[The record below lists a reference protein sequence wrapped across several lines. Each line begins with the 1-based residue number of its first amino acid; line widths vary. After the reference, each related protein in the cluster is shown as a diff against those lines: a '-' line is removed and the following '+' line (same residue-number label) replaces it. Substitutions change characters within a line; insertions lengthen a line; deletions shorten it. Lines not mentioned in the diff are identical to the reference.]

1 MKLIRICALFVML
14 LPAVFLLL
22 ADAVAEEPS
31 KVVRVGWF
39 DSSYNNI
46 DGSGRRTGYSYE
58 YQQKIAAYTGWNY
71 EYVEGNWGQL
81 VQKLINGEID
91 MLGGVSYT
99 EARANVVQFSSYP
112 MGTEEYYLFINGDKV
127 AEYNEDFSY
136 FNGKKIGVNKQSVQL
151 EFFKE
156 WEKQH
161 NIQTELVELPDG
173 ESKSMKLLKD
183 GEIDGFVSVDNYLS
197 VENIVPVVKIGYSDF
212 FFAVSKK
219 RSDILDELNVA
230 MGKIQDENRYYGDEL
245 FIKYI
250 RNSRAITYLTHD
262 EQQWLSEHKTI
273 RVGYVDDYLAYCAK
287 DKETEQVTGAL
298 KDYLRKARTSFS
310 NGILNFETKAYDS
323 ISDAMSAMQRG
334 EVDTVFPSNLSV
346 YDAEEAGVLITP
358 SIVNA
363 NLYLVVQASNVEYL
377 KDMQYIKVAVVGGD
391 DNYESIVKTKYYN
404 WQIYNCDNVHACI
417 RDVANGK
424 AEGFL
429 ISNYRYNSISR
440 LCSQYHLVALD
451 TAKDLDFRFA
461 VKKGDMELYSIVAKT
476 TNIVPT
482 SYVHASLTKYFSEEG
497 KMTVW
502 ELICDNK
509 AIVIFLI
516 TLIISMLWLIVV
528 QNRLIR
534 AKNEAKKH
542 SMKVRELSH
551 RVFVDALTSVRNKG
565 GYDDYI
571 LHLKERI
578 KKKNVVEFGICMF
591 DCDNLKVINDKYGHE
606 KGDVYL
612 KTAAKAICEV
622 FQHSPVFRIGGDE
635 FTLILLNEDFKNR
648 TELINLFKVN
658 CNTVNEQA
666 KNDWEQ
672 IHISIGCAISE
683 LSNMASVDDV
693 LRKAD
698 QLMYENKRK
707 RKGSKEVR

>member
-39 DSSYNNI
+39 DSAYNNI

-99 EARANVVQFSSYP
+99 EARANVVLFSSYP
-112 MGTEEYYLFINGDKV
+112 MGTEEYYLFIDGDKV

-156 WEKQH
+156 WEKQQ
-161 NIQTELVELPDG
+161 NIQTELIELPDG

-250 RNSRAITYLTHD
+250 RNSSAITYLTHD

-310 NGILNFETKAYDS
+310 NGKLNFETKAYDS

-377 KDMQYIKVAVVGGD
+377 KDMRYIKVAVVGGD
-391 DNYESIVKTKYYN
+391 DNFESIVKTKYSD

-440 LCSQYHLVALD
+440 LCSQYRLVALD

-578 KKKNVVEFGICMF
+578 KKKDVVEFGICMF
-591 DCDNLKVINDKYGHE
+591 DCDNLKVINDNYGHE

-672 IHISIGCAISE
+672 IHISIGLAISE

-693 LRKAD
+693 MRKAD

>member
-46 DGSGRRTGYSYE
+46 DVSGRRTGYSYE

-151 EFFKE
+151 EFFKK

-440 LCSQYHLVALD
+440 LCSQYRLVALD

-578 KKKNVVEFGICMF
+578 KKKDVVEFGICMF

>member
-230 MGKIQDENRYYGDEL
+230 MGKIQDENRYYGDDL

-578 KKKNVVEFGICMF
+578 KKKDVVEFGICMF

>member
-112 MGTEEYYLFINGDKV
+112 MGTEEYYLFMNGDKV

-161 NIQTELVELPDG
+161 NIQTELIELPDG

-363 NLYLVVQASNVEYL
+363 NLYLVVRASNVEYL

-578 KKKNVVEFGICMF
+578 KKKDVVEFGICMF

-672 IHISIGCAISE
+672 IHISIGCAVSE

>member
-112 MGTEEYYLFINGDKV
+112 MGTEEYYLFINGDKI

-377 KDMQYIKVAVVGGD
+377 KDMRYIKVAVVGGD
-391 DNYESIVKTKYYN
+391 DNFESIVKTKYSD

-534 AKNEAKKH
+534 AKKEAKEH
-542 SMKVRELSH
+542 SIKAQELSN

-578 KKKNVVEFGICMF
+578 KKKDVVEFGICMF

-672 IHISIGCAISE
+672 IHISIGLAISE

-693 LRKAD
+693 FRKAD

>member
-578 KKKNVVEFGICMF
+578 KKKDVVEFGICMF

-693 LRKAD
+693 MRKAD

>member
-1 MKLIRICALFVML
+1 MKLIRICALFVIL

-161 NIQTELVELPDG
+161 NIQTELIELPDG

-212 FFAVSKK
+212 YFAVSKK

-250 RNSRAITYLTHD
+250 RNSSAITYLTHD

-298 KDYLRKARTSFS
+298 KDYLHKARTSFS

-323 ISDAMSAMQRG
+323 ISDAMSAMQSG

-377 KDMQYIKVAVVGGD
+377 KDMRYIKVAVVGGD
-391 DNYESIVKTKYYN
+391 DNFESIVKTKYSD

-440 LCSQYHLVALD
+440 LCSQYRLVALD

-534 AKNEAKKH
+534 AKKEAKEH
-542 SMKVRELSH
+542 SMKAQELSN

-578 KKKNVVEFGICMF
+578 KKKDVVEFGICMF
-591 DCDNLKVINDKYGHE
+591 DCDNLKVINDNYGHE

-672 IHISIGCAISE
+672 IHISIGLAISE

-693 LRKAD
+693 MRKAD

>member
-1 MKLIRICALFVML
+1 MKLIRICALFVIL

-99 EARANVVQFSSYP
+99 EARANVVLFSSYP
-112 MGTEEYYLFINGDKV
+112 MGTEEYYLFIDGDKV

-161 NIQTELVELPDG
+161 NIQTELIELPDG

-212 FFAVSKK
+212 YFAVSKK

-250 RNSRAITYLTHD
+250 RNSSAITYLTHD
-262 EQQWLSEHKTI
+262 ERQWLSEHKTI

-298 KDYLRKARTSFS
+298 KDYLHKARTSFS

-377 KDMQYIKVAVVGGD
+377 KDMRYIKVAVVGGD
-391 DNYESIVKTKYYN
+391 DNFESIVKTKYSD

-440 LCSQYHLVALD
+440 LCSQYRLVALD

-534 AKNEAKKH
+534 AKKEAKEH
-542 SMKVRELSH
+542 SIKAQELSN

-578 KKKNVVEFGICMF
+578 KKKDVVEFGICMF
-591 DCDNLKVINDKYGHE
+591 DCDNLKVINDNYGHE

-672 IHISIGCAISE
+672 IHISIGLAISE

-693 LRKAD
+693 MRKAD

>member
-161 NIQTELVELPDG
+161 NIQTELIELPDG

-212 FFAVSKK
+212 YFAVSKK

-250 RNSRAITYLTHD
+250 RNSSAITYLTHD
-262 EQQWLSEHKTI
+262 ERQWLSEHKTI

-298 KDYLRKARTSFS
+298 KDYLHKARTSFS

-377 KDMQYIKVAVVGGD
+377 KDMRYIKVAVVGGD
-391 DNYESIVKTKYYN
+391 DNFESIVKTKYSD

-440 LCSQYHLVALD
+440 LCSQYRLVALD

-534 AKNEAKKH
+534 AKKEAKEH
-542 SMKVRELSH
+542 SIKAQELSN

-578 KKKNVVEFGICMF
+578 KKKDVVEFGICMF

-672 IHISIGCAISE
+672 IHISIGLAISE

-693 LRKAD
+693 MRKAD

>member
-298 KDYLRKARTSFS
+298 KDYLRKARTSFF

-363 NLYLVVQASNVEYL
+363 NLYLVVRASNVEYL

-578 KKKNVVEFGICMF
+578 KKKDVVEFGICMF

-672 IHISIGCAISE
+672 IHISIGCAVSE

>member
-578 KKKNVVEFGICMF
+578 KKKDVVEFGICMF

-648 TELINLFKVN
+648 TELINFFKVN

>member
-161 NIQTELVELPDG
+161 NIQTELIELPDG

-298 KDYLRKARTSFS
+298 KDYLRKARTSFF

-578 KKKNVVEFGICMF
+578 KKKDVVEFGICMF

-672 IHISIGCAISE
+672 IHISIGCAVSE

-693 LRKAD
+693 MRKAD

>member
-161 NIQTELVELPDG
+161 NIQTELIELPDG

-578 KKKNVVEFGICMF
+578 KKKDVVEFGICMF

>member
-391 DNYESIVKTKYYN
+391 DNYESIVKTQYYN

-482 SYVHASLTKYFSEEG
+482 SYVHTSLTKYFSEEG

-578 KKKNVVEFGICMF
+578 KKKDVVEFGICMF

>member
-46 DGSGRRTGYSYE
+46 DVSGRRTGYSYE

-99 EARANVVQFSSYP
+99 KARANVVQFSSYP

-161 NIQTELVELPDG
+161 NIQTELIELPDG

-363 NLYLVVQASNVEYL
+363 NLYLVVRASNVEYL

-578 KKKNVVEFGICMF
+578 KKKDVVEFGICMF

>member
-161 NIQTELVELPDG
+161 NIQTELIELPDG

-363 NLYLVVQASNVEYL
+363 NLYLVVRASNVEYL

-578 KKKNVVEFGICMF
+578 KKKDVVEFGICMF

-672 IHISIGCAISE
+672 IHISIGCAVSE

-693 LRKAD
+693 FRKAD

>member
-391 DNYESIVKTKYYN
+391 DNFESIVKTKYYN

-578 KKKNVVEFGICMF
+578 KKKDVVEFGICMF

>member
-578 KKKNVVEFGICMF
+578 KKKDVVEFGICMF

-672 IHISIGCAISE
+672 IHISIGCAVSE

-693 LRKAD
+693 FRKAD

>member
-46 DGSGRRTGYSYE
+46 DVSGRRTGYSYE

-161 NIQTELVELPDG
+161 NIQTELIELPDG

-363 NLYLVVQASNVEYL
+363 NLYLVVRASNVEYL

-578 KKKNVVEFGICMF
+578 KKKDVVEFGICMF

-672 IHISIGCAISE
+672 IHISIGCAVSE

>member
-482 SYVHASLTKYFSEEG
+482 SYVHTSLTKYFSEEG

-578 KKKNVVEFGICMF
+578 KKKDVVEFGICMF

-658 CNTVNEQA
+658 SNTVNEQA

>member
-1 MKLIRICALFVML
+1 
-14 LPAVFLLL
+14 
-22 ADAVAEEPS
+22 
-31 KVVRVGWF
+31 
-39 DSSYNNI
+39 
-46 DGSGRRTGYSYE
+46 
-58 YQQKIAAYTGWNY
+58 
-71 EYVEGNWGQL
+71 
-81 VQKLINGEID
+81 

-99 EARANVVQFSSYP
+99 EARANVVRFSSYP
-112 MGTEEYYLFINGDKV
+112 MGTEEYYLFIDGDKV

-161 NIQTELVELPDG
+161 NIQTELIELPDG

-298 KDYLRKARTSFS
+298 KDYLHKARTSFS
-310 NGILNFETKAYDS
+310 NGILNFKTKAYDS

-377 KDMQYIKVAVVGGD
+377 KDMRYIKVAVVGGD
-391 DNYESIVKTKYYN
+391 DNFESIVKTKYSN
-404 WQIYNCDNVHACI
+404 WQIYYCDNVHACI

-440 LCSQYHLVALD
+440 LCSQYRLVALD

-534 AKNEAKKH
+534 AKKEAKEH
-542 SMKVRELSH
+542 SIKAQELSN

-578 KKKNVVEFGICMF
+578 KKKDVVEFGICMF
-591 DCDNLKVINDKYGHE
+591 DCDNLKVINDNYGHE

-672 IHISIGCAISE
+672 IHISIGLAISE

-693 LRKAD
+693 MRKAD

>member
-71 EYVEGNWGQL
+71 EYIEGNWGQL

-161 NIQTELVELPDG
+161 NIQTELIELPDG

-363 NLYLVVQASNVEYL
+363 NLYLVVRASNVEYL

-482 SYVHASLTKYFSEEG
+482 SYVQASLTKYFSEEG

-578 KKKNVVEFGICMF
+578 KKKDVVEFGICMF

-672 IHISIGCAISE
+672 IHISIGCAVSE

>member
-161 NIQTELVELPDG
+161 NIQTELIELPDG

-197 VENIVPVVKIGYSDF
+197 FENIVPVVKIGYSDF

-363 NLYLVVQASNVEYL
+363 NLYLVVRASNVEYL

-578 KKKNVVEFGICMF
+578 KKKDVVEFGICMF

-672 IHISIGCAISE
+672 IHISIGCAVSE

>member
-99 EARANVVQFSSYP
+99 EARANVVLFSSYP
-112 MGTEEYYLFINGDKV
+112 MGTEEYYLFIDGDKV

-161 NIQTELVELPDG
+161 NIQTELIELPDG

-212 FFAVSKK
+212 YFAVSKK

-250 RNSRAITYLTHD
+250 RNSSAITYLTHD
-262 EQQWLSEHKTI
+262 ERQWLSEHKTI

-298 KDYLRKARTSFS
+298 KDYLHKARTSFS

-377 KDMQYIKVAVVGGD
+377 KDMRYIKVAVVGGD
-391 DNYESIVKTKYYN
+391 DNFESIVKTKYSD

-440 LCSQYHLVALD
+440 LCSQYRLVALD

-534 AKNEAKKH
+534 AKKEAKEH
-542 SMKVRELSH
+542 SIKAQELSN

-578 KKKNVVEFGICMF
+578 KKKDVVEFGICMF
-591 DCDNLKVINDKYGHE
+591 DCDNLKVINDNYGHE

-672 IHISIGCAISE
+672 IHISIGLAISE

-693 LRKAD
+693 MRKAD

>member
-46 DGSGRRTGYSYE
+46 DGLGRRTGYSYE

-578 KKKNVVEFGICMF
+578 KKKDVVEFGICMF

-635 FTLILLNEDFKNR
+635 FTLILFNEDFKNR
-648 TELINLFKVN
+648 TELINLFN
-658 CNTVNEQA
+658 LN
-666 KNDWEQ
+666 
-672 IHISIGCAISE
+672 S
-683 LSNMASVDDV
+683 L
-693 LRKAD
+693 
-698 QLMYENKRK
+698 
-707 RKGSKEVR
+707 

>member
-551 RVFVDALTSVRNKG
+551 RVFVDALTSVLNKG

-578 KKKNVVEFGICMF
+578 KKKDVVEFGICMF

-672 IHISIGCAISE
+672 IHISIGCAVSE

>member
-578 KKKNVVEFGICMF
+578 KKKDVVEFGICMF

-672 IHISIGCAISE
+672 IHISIGCAVSE

>member
-1 MKLIRICALFVML
+1 ML

-46 DGSGRRTGYSYE
+46 DGLGRRTGYSYE

-578 KKKNVVEFGICMF
+578 KKKDVVEFGICMF

-635 FTLILLNEDFKNR
+635 FTLILFNEDFKNR
-648 TELINLFKVN
+648 TELINLFN
-658 CNTVNEQA
+658 LN
-666 KNDWEQ
+666 
-672 IHISIGCAISE
+672 S
-683 LSNMASVDDV
+683 L
-693 LRKAD
+693 
-698 QLMYENKRK
+698 
-707 RKGSKEVR
+707 

>member
-1 MKLIRICALFVML
+1 
-14 LPAVFLLL
+14 
-22 ADAVAEEPS
+22 
-31 KVVRVGWF
+31 
-39 DSSYNNI
+39 
-46 DGSGRRTGYSYE
+46 
-58 YQQKIAAYTGWNY
+58 
-71 EYVEGNWGQL
+71 
-81 VQKLINGEID
+81 

-161 NIQTELVELPDG
+161 NIQTELIELPDG

-363 NLYLVVQASNVEYL
+363 NLYLVVRASNVEYL

-461 VKKGDMELYSIVAKT
+461 VRKGDMELYSIVAKT

-578 KKKNVVEFGICMF
+578 KKKDVVEFGICMF

-672 IHISIGCAISE
+672 IHISIGCAVSE

>member
-578 KKKNVVEFGICMF
+578 KKKDVVEFGICMF

>member
-1 MKLIRICALFVML
+1 MKLIRICALFVIL

-99 EARANVVQFSSYP
+99 EARANVVLFSSYP
-112 MGTEEYYLFINGDKV
+112 MGTEEYYLFIDGDKV

-156 WEKQH
+156 WEKQQ
-161 NIQTELVELPDG
+161 NIQTELIELPDG

-212 FFAVSKK
+212 YFAVSKK

-250 RNSRAITYLTHD
+250 RNSSAITYLTHD

-298 KDYLRKARTSFS
+298 KDYLHKARTSFS

-377 KDMQYIKVAVVGGD
+377 KDMRYIKVAVVGGD
-391 DNYESIVKTKYYN
+391 DNFESIVKTKYSD

-440 LCSQYHLVALD
+440 LCSQYRLVALD

-534 AKNEAKKH
+534 AKKEAKEH
-542 SMKVRELSH
+542 SMKAQELSN

-578 KKKNVVEFGICMF
+578 KKKDVVEFGICMF
-591 DCDNLKVINDKYGHE
+591 DCDNLKVINDNYGHE

-672 IHISIGCAISE
+672 IHISIGLAISE

-693 LRKAD
+693 MRKAD

>member
-39 DSSYNNI
+39 DSSYYNI

-161 NIQTELVELPDG
+161 NIQTELIELPDG

-230 MGKIQDENRYYGDEL
+230 MGKIQDENRYYGEEL

-363 NLYLVVQASNVEYL
+363 NLYLVVRASNVEYL

-578 KKKNVVEFGICMF
+578 KKKDVVEFGICMF

-672 IHISIGCAISE
+672 IHISIGCAVSE

>member
-1 MKLIRICALFVML
+1 MKLIRICALFVIL

-197 VENIVPVVKIGYSDF
+197 IENIVPVVKIGYSDF

-377 KDMQYIKVAVVGGD
+377 KDMRYIKVAVVGGD
-391 DNYESIVKTKYYN
+391 DNFESIVKTKYSN

-440 LCSQYHLVALD
+440 LCSQYRLVALD

-578 KKKNVVEFGICMF
+578 KKKDVVEFGICMF

-612 KTAAKAICEV
+612 KNAAKAICEV

-693 LRKAD
+693 MRKAD

-707 RKGSKEVR
+707 RKESKEVR

>member
-1 MKLIRICALFVML
+1 MKLIRICALFVIL

-112 MGTEEYYLFINGDKV
+112 MGTEEYYLFINGDKI

-151 EFFKE
+151 ELFKE
-156 WEKQH
+156 WEKQQ
-161 NIQTELVELPDG
+161 NIQTELIELPDG

-250 RNSRAITYLTHD
+250 RNSSAITYLTHD

-298 KDYLRKARTSFS
+298 KDYLHKARTSFS

-377 KDMQYIKVAVVGGD
+377 KDMRYIKVAVVGGD
-391 DNYESIVKTKYYN
+391 DNFESIVKTKYSD

-440 LCSQYHLVALD
+440 LCSQYRLVALD

-534 AKNEAKKH
+534 AKKEAKEH
-542 SMKVRELSH
+542 SMKAQELSN

-578 KKKNVVEFGICMF
+578 KKKDVVEFGICMF
-591 DCDNLKVINDKYGHE
+591 DCDNLKVINDNYGHE

-666 KNDWEQ
+666 NNDWEQ
-672 IHISIGCAISE
+672 IHISIGLAISE

-693 LRKAD
+693 MRKAD

>member
-22 ADAVAEEPS
+22 ADAEAEEPS

-161 NIQTELVELPDG
+161 NIQTELIELPDG

-298 KDYLRKARTSFS
+298 KDYLRKAKTSFS

-363 NLYLVVQASNVEYL
+363 NLYLVVRASNVEYL

-578 KKKNVVEFGICMF
+578 KKKDVVEFGICMF

>member
-363 NLYLVVQASNVEYL
+363 NLYLVVRASNVEYL

-578 KKKNVVEFGICMF
+578 KKKDVVEFGICMF
-591 DCDNLKVINDKYGHE
+591 DCDNLKVI
-606 KGDVYL
+606 
-612 KTAAKAICEV
+612 KA
-622 FQHSPVFRIGGDE
+622 QS
-635 FTLILLNEDFKNR
+635 LILCDR
-648 TELINLFKVN
+648 
-658 CNTVNEQA
+658 
-666 KNDWEQ
+666 
-672 IHISIGCAISE
+672 
-683 LSNMASVDDV
+683 
-693 LRKAD
+693 
-698 QLMYENKRK
+698 
-707 RKGSKEVR
+707 

>member
-161 NIQTELVELPDG
+161 NIQTELIELPDG

-363 NLYLVVQASNVEYL
+363 NLYLVVRASNVEYL

-578 KKKNVVEFGICMF
+578 KKKDVVEFGICMF

-672 IHISIGCAISE
+672 IHISIGCAVSE

>member
-363 NLYLVVQASNVEYL
+363 NLYLVVRASNVEYL

-578 KKKNVVEFGICMF
+578 KKKDVVEFGICMF

-672 IHISIGCAISE
+672 IHISIGCAVSE

-693 LRKAD
+693 MRKAD

>member
-99 EARANVVQFSSYP
+99 EARANVVLFSSYP
-112 MGTEEYYLFINGDKV
+112 MGTEEYYLFIDGDKV

-151 EFFKE
+151 ELFKE
-156 WEKQH
+156 WEKQQ
-161 NIQTELVELPDG
+161 NIQTELIELPDG

-250 RNSRAITYLTHD
+250 RNSSAITYLTHD

-298 KDYLRKARTSFS
+298 KDYLHKARTSFS

-377 KDMQYIKVAVVGGD
+377 KDMRYIKVAVVGGD
-391 DNYESIVKTKYYN
+391 DNFESIVKTKYSD

-440 LCSQYHLVALD
+440 LCSQYRLVALD

-534 AKNEAKKH
+534 AKKEAKEH
-542 SMKVRELSH
+542 SMKAQELSN

-578 KKKNVVEFGICMF
+578 KKKDVVEFGICMF
-591 DCDNLKVINDKYGHE
+591 DCDNLKVINDNYGHE

-666 KNDWEQ
+666 NNDWEQ
-672 IHISIGCAISE
+672 IHISIGLAISE

-693 LRKAD
+693 MRKAD